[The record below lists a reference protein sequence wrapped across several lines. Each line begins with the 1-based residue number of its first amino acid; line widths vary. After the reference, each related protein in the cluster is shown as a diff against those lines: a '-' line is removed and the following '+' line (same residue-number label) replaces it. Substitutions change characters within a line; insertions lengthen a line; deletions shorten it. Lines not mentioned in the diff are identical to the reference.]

1 METNELGK
9 YLRDLRKSCGYTQEY
24 VASQLN
30 IIHQTYS
37 HYETGRIC
45 PPADALY
52 LLARFYHIPSE
63 NLLRLTIPN
72 NTHKDIVPNQFYIET
87 SEELSA
93 FLEHMKE
100 PTQYVKYKHLSPKEK
115 RVLYYYQQLNPRNQD
130 KLLDM
135 IKLELKHQKMVQT

>member
-9 YLRDLRKSCGYTQEY
+9 YLRDLRKSHGYTQEY

-45 PPADALY
+45 PPAASLY
-52 LLARFYHIPSE
+52 LLARLYNIPAE
-63 NLLRLTIPN
+63 RLLRLTIPN
-72 NTHKDIVPNQFYIET
+72 NTLQDIVPNQFYVET
-87 SEELSA
+87 SEELSI

-100 PTQYVKYKHLSPKEK
+100 PRQYVKYKYLSPKEK
-115 RVLYYYQQLNPRNQD
+115 RVLYYYQLLNQRNQD
-130 KLLDM
+130 KFLDM
-135 IKLELKHQKMVQT
+135 IKLELKHQKTAQN

>member
-1 METNELGK
+1 MKTNELGQ
-9 YLRDLRKSCGYTQEY
+9 YLRDLRKSHGYTQEY

-37 HYETGRIC
+37 HYETGRIM

-52 LLARFYHIPSE
+52 LLARLYHIPAE
-63 NLLRLTIPN
+63 HLLRLTIPN
-72 NTHKDIVPNQFYIET
+72 NPYQDIVPNQFNVET
-87 SEELSA
+87 AEELNA

-115 RVLYYYQQLNPRNQD
+115 RVLYYYQKLNQINQD
-130 KLLDM
+130 KILDM
-135 IKLELKHQKMVQT
+135 IKLEIKHQKK